1 MSFGNI
7 FGRRRSSNAVD
18 GMMAIQKMKN
28 LGTTEMLSMSQ
39 IVNLITNLPDAQR
52 NLDNTHFRF
61 VYAVFK
67 VYRKQRD
74 LRPMNMDDYIR
85 ACKLII
91 DTYED
96 EVPYLLLDGK
106 YSENLSEQAIADVW
120 FLYNSG
126 MRCDEMLPLA
136 ERSKMGAMA
145 SQMRQKSQ
153 KQDGAVNIFHVAR
166 RPDGTIE
173 PVISAKIPP
182 NDTKLIRSLLRSDEV
197 GVDTVTLDDTDSY
210 YFLYNKLLTLPYSD
224 VMIMKCKRTAQGVL
238 YIDIGQQDTKAITYA
253 MSHYL
258 SNDAGQS
265 TAEAY
270 SASTAEKNISYCH
283 KCGNRLVDGSVFC
296 NKCGARIPCA
306 EAAQGG

>member
-39 IVNLITNLPDAQR
+39 IVNLITNLPDAQK

-61 VYAVFK
+61 IYAVFK

-91 DTYED
+91 NTYED

-136 ERSKMGAMA
+136 ERGKMDTMA
-145 SQMRQKSQ
+145 NQMRQMSQ
-153 KQDGAVNIFHVAR
+153 KQDDAVNIFHVAR

-182 NDTKLIRSLLRSDEV
+182 NDTHLICCLLQSNEV
-197 GVDTVTLDDTDSY
+197 GVDDITLDDADSY
-210 YFLYNKLLTLPYSD
+210 YFLYNKLLSRPYSD
-224 VMIMKCKRTAQGVL
+224 VMIMKYKRTAQGVL
-238 YIDIGQQDTKAITYA
+238 YVDIGQQDTKAINYA
-253 MSHYL
+253 TSHYL

-265 TAEAY
+265 TSEAY
-270 SASTAEKNISYCH
+270 NTSTTEKNISYCH
-283 KCGNRLVDGSVFC
+283 RCGNKLVDGSVFC
-296 NKCGARIPCA
+296 NKCGARIPCT
-306 EAAQGG
+306 EPTQGA

>member
-1 MSFGNI
+1 MGLGNI
-7 FGRRRSSNAVD
+7 FGRQKSSNAMNA
-18 GMMAIQKMKN
+18 MMAVQKMKN

-52 NLDNTHFRF
+52 NLDDDHFRF

-74 LRPMNMDDYIR
+74 LRPMNTEDYIR

-96 EVPYLLLDGK
+96 EVPYLLLDGN

-126 MRCDEMLPLA
+126 MRCDEMLSLA
-136 ERSKMGAMA
+136 ERGKMGAMA
-145 SQMRQKSQ
+145 NQMRQMSK
-153 KQDGAVNIFHVAR
+153 KQDSAVNIFHVAR

-173 PVISAKIPP
+173 PVISARIPP
-182 NDTKLIRSLLRSDEV
+182 NDANLIRSLLRSDEV

-210 YFLYNKLLTLPYSD
+210 YVLYNKLLSQPYSD
-224 VMIMKCKRTAQGVL
+224 VMIMKYKRTAQGVL
-238 YIDIGQQDTKAITYA
+238 YIDIEQQDVKVITYVTN
-253 MSHYL
+253 HYL
-258 SNDAGQS
+258 SNDVDRETSETYNAS
-265 TAEAY
+265 KTAK
-270 SASTAEKNISYCH
+270 SISYCH
-283 KCGNRLVDGSVFC
+283 KCGNKLVDGSVFC
-296 NKCGARIPCA
+296 NKCGTRIPCT
-306 EAAQGG
+306 EDAQRG